1 MKYLIPIL
9 LFSLLGCSTM
19 FDNVES
25 AKLTAEG
32 EKVIV
37 KETAPSNCKFIQEI
51 SESDWL
57 VGLRKYSII
66 KARNTA
72 AKLNA
77 NSIYVKKIEFG
88 GRAKIWADAYT
99 CP

>member
-9 LFSLLGCSTM
+9 LLSLLGCSTM
-19 FDNVES
+19 FDNVE
-25 AKLTAEG
+25 ATKLTTEG

-37 KETAPSNCKFIQEI
+37 RETIPSTCKFIQEV

-57 VGLRKYSII
+57 VGLRKFSII
-66 KARNTA
+66 KARNKA
-72 AKLNA
+72 ATLHA
-77 NSIYVKKIEFG
+77 NSIYIKKIEFG
-88 GRAKIWADAYT
+88 GRAKIWADAYI